1 MENEEHAM
9 MNLPEN
15 SKTPSAGPVGDNSAA
30 LASQFTGALPTCAPD
45 ALIIMDRAELNS
57 FWPEGIK
64 NFKPRETW
72 QNLCALIEFLQPKP
86 ALN

>member
-1 MENEEHAM
+1 M

-30 LASQFTGALPTCAPD
+30 LDSKFPGALPTCAPD
-45 ALIIMDRAELNS
+45 ALIIVDRSELNS
-57 FWPEGIK
+57 FWPEGVRG
-64 NFKPRETW
+64 FKPREEW
-72 QNLCALIEFLQPKP
+72 QALCHWLSLSPMKP